1 MIQAQVCFSR
11 GTSPLAGVISAASMM
26 RHAHP
31 YTFQHGPA
39 THAYISLRT
48 PDLSVR
54 IDGQPPVSAMSVDP
68 GGGVRFDIDCP
79 NGVPIEKI
87 NQLLKVPYDPIELA
101 TQVLAGFET
110 VDGIKSAAI
119 CTAIVL
125 RAGGD
130 RPRGMHGVGKHGEGR
145 PRAGV
150 WPGGVMVNRRVTWL
164 ADCPCGHPRSAH
176 YYRWDSI
183 SGPPTPG
190 CIDCSCRHDS
200 MPADARMQDAMI
212 YLGDGLKEAAE
223 VASERR

>member
-1 MIQAQVCFSR
+1 VIQAQVCFSR

-48 PDLSVR
+48 PDMSVR

-79 NGVPIEKI
+79 NGVPIEKL

-119 CTAIVL
+119 CTTIVMRFL
-125 RAGGD
+125 EMVGLDLGTLPD
-130 RPRGMHGVGKHGEGR
+130 RFPE
-145 PRAGV
+145 
-150 WPGGVMVNRRVTWL
+150 TL
-164 ADCPCGHPRSAH
+164 ARKVA
-176 YYRWDSI
+176 
-183 SGPPTPG
+183 
-190 CIDCSCRHDS
+190 S
-200 MPADARMQDAMI
+200 MPWARRA
-212 YLGDGLKEAAE
+212 
-223 VASERR
+223 